1 MVFINRAKSCQSF
14 KKWTNAVFETPLR
27 LLIENY
33 IYVTKRFL
41 TLDYLFVSDP
51 PVPPSWCFFC
61 NQRWSTRFVKIYLNM
76 YLQCIWCQLATR
88 ISRNARCDHFRK
100 FHNTMFL
107 VSFFHTFHT
116 GWCRCRHFGHLSGGK
131 KTLKVLSPTLS
142 IKGKFTR
149 SNLWFLSFE
158 LNFTSLTLWIQWKAS
173 HLTLLG
179 LPSPLYT
186 PTPLGV
192 IVLLDPPLL
201 QEQPIP
207 SKCASCLSSENLSA
221 QMKSTLKDQL
231 YVDIFLF
238 SQSC

>member
-88 ISRNARCDHFRK
+88 IQECKVWPFPEIPQ
-100 FHNTMFL
+100 HNVLSFVFFIPSIL
-107 VSFFHTFHT
+107 VGVAAPILAT
-116 GWCRCRHFGHLSGGK
+116 CLVGK
-131 KTLKVLSPTLS
+131 KTLKVMCPTLS

-158 LNFTSLTLWIQWKAS
+158 LNFTSNGSNGKPQC
-173 HLTLLG
+173 LTLLG

-231 YVDIFLF
+231 
-238 SQSC
+238 